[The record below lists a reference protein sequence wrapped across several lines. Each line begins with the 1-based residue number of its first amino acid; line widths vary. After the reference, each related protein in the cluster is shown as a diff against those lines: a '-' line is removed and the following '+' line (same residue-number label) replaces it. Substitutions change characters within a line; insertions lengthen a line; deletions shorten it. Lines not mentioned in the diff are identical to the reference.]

1 MNLALFFAF
10 LWPLSPLISP
20 VPQGASFLSRASQ
33 GGAWNMAA
41 EAPAVEEFSDELL
54 DEVAEQVVG
63 GTIKDQMLGTFSG
76 ISRRLVTAHNG
87 AVRMHAET
95 EDPEMLFWAVTRV
108 VSATRGWSRRAYRQM
123 DGA

>member
-1 MNLALFFAF
+1 
-10 LWPLSPLISP
+10 
-20 VPQGASFLSRASQ
+20 
-33 GGAWNMAA
+33 MAA

-63 GTIKDQMLGTFSG
+63 CTIKDQMLGTFSG

-95 EDPEMLFWAVTRV
+95 EE
-108 VSATRGWSRRAYRQM
+108 
-123 DGA
+123 